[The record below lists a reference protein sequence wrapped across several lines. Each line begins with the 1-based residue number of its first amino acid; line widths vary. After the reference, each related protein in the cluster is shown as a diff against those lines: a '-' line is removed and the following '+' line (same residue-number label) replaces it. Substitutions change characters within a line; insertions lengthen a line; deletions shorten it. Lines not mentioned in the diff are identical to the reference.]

1 MSARRARAARG
12 VLATTLAAIAAMG
25 GAAAE
30 QPSGAALAIRAA
42 RVFTATGLPPIADGV
57 VIVRAG
63 RIVAVGPRASVPIPV
78 EATVVELPNH
88 TVLPGLIDTHSH
100 FLNRYAAGGVL
111 GLEAQRAAP
120 PNVQMVSV
128 VRNARVQFLSG
139 VTTVRQTGEPN
150 YNDILMRDA
159 IAAGTL
165 VGPRVVA
172 SGPLIT
178 STGGHGAGEH
188 GLDGEDAF
196 RRAVRERVKRGAEWI
211 KLTQLDVSP
220 DAAQISPTEIRA
232 AIDEA
237 HRLGVKVTVHATG
250 RWGSAIRTAVE
261 AGADNIEHARP
272 LTPALLALMLKR
284 GTTASLTPIVYIGWR
299 PTPRTWQVMDA
310 GVSNAEEWINYMAKE
325 IADYRAAHP
334 ANEND
339 NRPYEDNEPGRAARD
354 MFEGVRNVQRAYVT
368 AWKAGL
374 RFSMGSDGFPGT
386 LPLAVEFLVEAGIPH
401 GPAIEAATRVAAD
414 LIGYGD
420 RLGTLESGKVA
431 DLIAVEGNPLA
442 DVTHLRRV
450 RFVMR
455 DGERFDRLSW
465 R

>member
-334 ANEND
+334 ANE
-339 NRPYEDNEPGRAARD
+339 
-354 MFEGVRNVQRAYVT
+354 
-368 AWKAGL
+368 
-374 RFSMGSDGFPGT
+374 
-386 LPLAVEFLVEAGIPH
+386 
-401 GPAIEAATRVAAD
+401 
-414 LIGYGD
+414 
-420 RLGTLESGKVA
+420 
-431 DLIAVEGNPLA
+431 
-442 DVTHLRRV
+442 
-450 RFVMR
+450 
-455 DGERFDRLSW
+455 
-465 R
+465 